1 MFVRLT
7 EIIEAARLKINN
19 KVKISE
25 AIMKDDWENVY
36 D

>member
-7 EIIEAARLKINN
+7 EIIEAARLKINH

-25 AIMKDDWENVY
+25 AFMKDDWENVY